1 MDEGVGHM
9 TGANKFLRQVCCE
22 EPNWWELG
30 AFVLV
35 VKIRLYLDFI
45 EAMESM
51 DYMPICLQLS

>member
-1 MDEGVGHM
+1 MN
-9 TGANKFLRQVCCE
+9 GANKCLRQVCCE

-45 EAMESM
+45 EAMESKEIQPM